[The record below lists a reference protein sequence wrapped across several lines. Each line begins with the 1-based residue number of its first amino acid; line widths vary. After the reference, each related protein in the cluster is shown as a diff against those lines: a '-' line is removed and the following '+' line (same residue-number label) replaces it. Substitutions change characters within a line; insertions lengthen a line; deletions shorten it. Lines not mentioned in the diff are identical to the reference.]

1 MKIVKGYVSSSSI
14 NNNFIPQ
21 KLQNLLIRDFCSNN
35 SLSLNLSSIEY
46 SKSVLILK
54 SLLKELRYI
63 DGIVFFSIYQL
74 PKNEKLRLKIYNQT
88 IKNKKT
94 LYFALEN
101 KSVIK
106 KIDFQNIED
115 IFRIN
120 NVLNENQNSKI
131 LEVL

>member
-46 SKSVLILK
+46 SKSILILK

-88 IKNKKT
+88 IQNKKT

-101 KSVIK
+101 KSVTK
-106 KIDFQNIED
+106 RNDFQSIED
-115 IFRIN
+115 IFKIN
-120 NVLNENQNSKI
+120 NVINENQNSKI
-131 LEVL
+131 LERL